1 MQSMR
6 SADSI
11 RLIDTSQRESP
22 SRDIKEKIQNQNKL
36 MDEMERAEEKDR
48 EFVEF

>member
-1 MQSMR
+1 MVV
-6 SADSI
+6 
-11 RLIDTSQRESP
+11 QREEP
-22 SRDIKEKIQNQNKL
+22 ARDIKEKIQNQNKL